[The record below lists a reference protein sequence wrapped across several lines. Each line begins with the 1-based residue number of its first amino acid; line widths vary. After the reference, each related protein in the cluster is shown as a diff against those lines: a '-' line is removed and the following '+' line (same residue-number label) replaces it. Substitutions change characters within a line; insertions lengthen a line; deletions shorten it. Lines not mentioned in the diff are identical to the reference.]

1 MGHTCFPVKTKIL
14 ISSWL
19 HKFKFGSHTT
29 EAKSSGKDEIKKKNL
44 ELGGNNKNA
53 ISKMIT
59 LIPLIRQLL
68 L

>member
-1 MGHTCFPVKTKIL
+1 MGHTCFPVKTIIV

-53 ISKMIT
+53 IT
-59 LIPLIRQLL
+59 
-68 L
+68 